1 MCKYINREII
11 ANIVKSNEGHLKF
24 VFLQV
29 LNKKG
34 SSVFKEVMNKMDTA
48 FNRITIDDSLRLD
61 LEKYKL

>member
-11 ANIVKSNEGHLKF
+11 ANIVKGNEGYLKF

-34 SSVFKEVMNKMDTA
+34 SSVFKEVMNKIDTA
-48 FNRITIDDSLRLD
+48 FNRIAIDDSLRLD
-61 LEKYKL
+61 KEKYKL